1 MGWRCSTTS
10 DYLRYLKRA
19 GSFQLDSLAVEE
31 TTLVA
36 GPLLPTEEICFR
48 LCPEA
53 VPSPFPLTC
62 NVNLVLSHPAP
73 SFWLWL
79 FQICWQYFQIY
90 HIPFGIS
97 DLPPFLFSWMAF
109 FFFHPVP
116 LSPSEWLS
124 YLKHHLPT
132 PSLMAPCLSM
142 PLSWPSKLMLSNAGC
157 FRVHLKRYSPYSH
170 GAYILIQRVR
180 IKWGNRC

>member
-1 MGWRCSTTS
+1 MTLEGMMGWRCSTTS

-19 GSFQLDSLAVEE
+19 CSFQLDSLAVEE

-62 NVNLVLSHPAP
+62 NVNLVL
-73 SFWLWL
+73 W
-79 FQICWQYFQIY
+79 
-90 HIPFGIS
+90 
-97 DLPPFLFSWMAF
+97 DF

-142 PLSWPSKLMLSNAGC
+142 PLRWPSKLMLSNAGC
-157 FRVHLKRYSPYSH
+157 LRVHLKRYSPYSH

>member
-36 GPLLPTEEICFR
+36 GPLLPTEEIRFR

-97 DLPPFLFSWMAF
+97 DLPPFLFSWMGF
-109 FFFHPVP
+109 FFFPSRPSFSFWVTLLP
-116 LSPSEWLS
+116 QTSPSHTQPDGTMSLHALELAQQTHVKQRWLPQS
-124 YLKHHLPT
+124 TLKEIQ
-132 PSLMAPCLSM
+132 SL
-142 PLSWPSKLMLSNAGC
+142 LSWSLHSNTEGKNKM
-157 FRVHLKRYSPYSH
+157 R
-170 GAYILIQRVR
+170 
-180 IKWGNRC
+180 